1 MTYKDIR
8 DSQGRLLARFD
19 PKRDL
24 LAIKSHGRMSLVD
37 LRQLRDDEASEAKEP
52 QRPETPKP

>member
-8 DSQGRLLARFD
+8 DQSGRLIARFD

-24 LAIKSHGRMSLVD
+24 LAIKARGQLTTVD
-37 LRQLRDDEASEAKEP
+37 LRALREREP
-52 QRPETPKP
+52 EREPPPEQPPEK